1 MAGESDESGCHS
13 VAGADTTET
22 PVIRQISP
30 TPRWLYEKML
40 SPSETYYRGQVRGK
54 LTSTSLPPVSP
65 SNDGMKPEGDDGIQQ
80 M

>member
-1 MAGESDESGCHS
+1 MSQ
-13 VAGADTTET
+13 V
-22 PVIRQISP
+22 VIVLRVWIPQRRRFTNPSIP
-30 TPRWLYEKML
+30 PWLYEKML